1 MRRQVVAPPSGRLS
15 PLRAL
20 IPAPRRTP
28 LRAWIPAPRVSPED
42 RTPAP
47 APRRIVRTGL
57 TLTGAAFAAVF
68 FCLSFTPSL
77 LPRAWFL
84 QGVVAGITA
93 ATGYA
98 LGTAIGALVRVRF
111 RFSARTVRIAWRVLF
126 ALVPL
131 LFLFFLW
138 LGARWQRELRGR
150 LGMPPV
156 QEYDV
161 ARTLGAGLL
170 TFLLI
175 LLIARTLRLATHGC
189 ALVFRQVVPNRAA
202 YCAGTVVV
210 ALLSYSAV
218 DGLLMAQLF
227 TMADRSAAV
236 VDSGT
241 SNGVV
246 VPTSV
251 LRSGGA
257 RSLVG
262 WDSLGRQ
269 GRAFVASAPTL
280 PELTAFAGRPALE
293 PIRVYAGLTS
303 ADTVEERA
311 ALAVRE
317 MDRTGAF
324 NRAVIAII
332 TPTGTGWVDN
342 RVTQSL
348 EYMYAGN
355 TALVS
360 MQYSYLPS
368 WISFWGD
375 RSDVV
380 DGASALIGA
389 VRERWAAMP
398 TAHRPKLLMFGES
411 LGTYGIE
418 TTFGSAQA
426 LAEGSD
432 GALLLGPTFANPV
445 HRQLTK
451 GRAEGS
457 PVWDPVY
464 PGLPVE
470 FAENAATLRDLPGE
484 RPKVVYLQN
493 ATDPVVW
500 WSWDLFW
507 KKPKWLTGVRGPDVT
522 PDMHWYPG
530 ITFWQTSC
538 DLLFANKA
546 PTGHGHVYKSETV
559 DGWAAL
565 AAPPGWTVTDTQR
578 LRDLLDG

>member
-1 MRRQVVAPPSGRLS
+1 MRRQVVAPPPGWLT
-15 PLRAL
+15 PLRAR
-20 IPAPRRTP
+20 IPAPRRSP
-28 LRAWIPAPRVSPED
+28 ESRAPSPVQDAPRD
-42 RTPAP
+42 QGAP
-47 APRRIVRTGL
+47 RGRRIVRTGL

-68 FCLSFTPSL
+68 FCLAFTPSL

-98 LGTAIGALVRVRF
+98 LGTAIGALVRVWL
-111 RFSARTVRIAWRVLF
+111 RFSERTVRLAWRALF
-126 ALVPL
+126 SLVPL

-138 LGARWQRELRGR
+138 LGTRWQRELRVR
-150 LGMPPV
+150 LGMPQA

-161 ARTLGAGLL
+161 ARTLGVGLL
-170 TFLLI
+170 AFAVI
-175 LLIARTLRLATHGC
+175 LLVARSLRLATHGF

-210 ALLSYSAV
+210 ALLSYSAL
-218 DGLLMAQLF
+218 DGLVMAQLV

-236 VDSGT
+236 VNSGT
-241 SNGVV
+241 GNGVM
-246 VPTSV
+246 VPTSS
-251 LRSGGA
+251 LRSGGP
-257 RSLVG
+257 RSLVA

-269 GRAFVASAPTL
+269 GRAFVAGAPSID
-280 PELTAFAGRPALE
+280 ELTAFAGRPARE

-324 NRAVIAII
+324 DRAVIAIV
-332 TPTGTGWVDN
+332 TPTGTGWVDGK
-342 RVTQSL
+342 VTRSL
-348 EYMYAGN
+348 EYMYAGD
-355 TALVS
+355 TALIS
-360 MQYSYLPS
+360 MQYSYMPS

-380 DGASALIGA
+380 GSATALIDA
-389 VRERWAAMP
+389 VRGRWAAMP
-398 TAHRPKLLMFGES
+398 EATRPKLLLFGES
-411 LGTYGIE
+411 LGTYGLE
-418 TTFGSAQA
+418 KTFGSAAA
-426 LAEGSD
+426 LAAGSD

-445 HRQLTK
+445 HRQLTEE
-451 GRAEGS
+451 RAAGS
-457 PVWDPVY
+457 PVWDPIY
-464 PGLPVE
+464 PDLPIE
-470 FAENAATLRDLPGE
+470 FAENAATLRAPAAE

-507 KKPKWLTGVRGPDVT
+507 KKPEWLTGERGPDVT
-522 PDMHWYPG
+522 PAMHWYPG
-530 ITFWQTSC
+530 VTFWQTSC

-565 AAPPGWTVTDTQR
+565 APPPGWSVSDTLR
-578 LRDLLDG
+578 LRALLG